1 MATKPPTIASLVRT
15 ATKSQ
20 KLYVENTCYIL
31 IEDDKERII
40 EYFTRLSL
48 PRAWDPEQAEDTAE
62 WSQEAID
69 NVKDFAFE
77 LELMAGMT
85 KYLERNLRKIKW
97 HISHPGEPDAAAS
110 AGAVAL
116 IFDMQGDFA
125 AFRIRRLMQ
134 LMKNTETLSA
144 QDWGTARELLN
155 RAYRDYRS
163 SVSLVVTRY
172 LEALLGAS
180 EAEDAIAALQG
191 YPQLMRKHTEILEGL
206 RSEVEEIRQTLAVQP
221 DGYPLV
227 SPPRYFGGDLLDST
241 SWKHFWGDVGTMSDS
256 LRQHVGLGI

>member
-20 KLYVENTCYIL
+20 KLYVENTSYIL
-31 IEDDKERII
+31 IEDDKDRIV

-48 PRAWDPEQAEDTAE
+48 PREWTNPEDTAE
-62 WSQEAID
+62 WAQEAID

-77 LELMAGMT
+77 LALMDGMT

-110 AGAVAL
+110 AGAVYL
-116 IFDMQGDFA
+116 IFEAQGEFA
-125 AFRIRRLMQ
+125 SFRIRRLMNI
-134 LMKNTETLSA
+134 MRNTETLSA
-144 QDWGTARELLN
+144 LEWGTARELLN
-155 RAYRDYRS
+155 RCYRDYRS
-163 SVSLVVTRY
+163 SVQLVTMRY
-172 LEALLGAS
+172 LEALLGA
-180 EAEDAIAALQG
+180 ADPADAIAALQG

-206 RSEVEEIRQTLAVQP
+206 RTEVEEIRQTLAVQP

-227 SPPRYFGGDLLDST
+227 SPPRYFGGDLLDAT